1 MPGDTCYDSNIMLQ
15 SQAFIS
21 TKREAPKDEVSVNA
35 QLLLRG
41 GYVDKLTSGVYSVLP
56 LGFLVLKKIEKI
68 IREEMNAIGGQELL
82 MPALHPKE
90 LWEETGRW
98 ESMDDLYKVKDRQDR
113 HFALGAT
120 HEEVI
125 TDIVRKRMLSYKDL
139 PFALY
144 QIQTKFRDEFRAK
157 SGLLRGREFIM
168 KDLYSFHATEE
179 DRQAYYEKAKKA
191 YVTIF
196 KRCGIDA
203 IVTEA
208 SGGSFSKEISHEFQV
223 PTPGGEDIV
232 VSCGKCGWAKNV
244 EITDKKQGDR
254 CPDCGN
260 VLVEIKS
267 IEAGNIFTLGTR
279 FSSAMKAFFTDKDG
293 MEKPIV
299 MGCYGIGLG
308 RALGTVV
315 EVNND
320 ERGIVWPRELAPYDV
335 HVLALSSKDPKMAK
349 KITTEAVK
357 IYRQLQKKNINVLY
371 DDREQVSA
379 GQKFADADLIGAYWR
394 VVISEKTLGKK
405 KAEIKRR
412 KDATA
417 KLVALKDV
425 EKKVIKA

>member
-1 MPGDTCYDSNIMLQ
+1 MLQ

-35 QLLLRG
+35 QLLMRG
-41 GYVDKLTSGVYSVLP
+41 GYVDKLTSGVYSILP
-56 LGFLVLKKIEKI
+56 LGFLVLKKIETI
-68 IREEMNAIGGQELL
+68 IREEINAIGGQELL
-82 MPALHPKE
+82 LPALHPKE

-98 ESMDDLYKVKDRQDR
+98 ESFDDLYKVKDRQDR
-113 HFALGAT
+113 MFALGAT

-144 QIQTKFRDEFRAK
+144 QFQTKFRDEFRAK

-208 SGGSFSKEISHEFQV
+208 SGGSFSKDISHEFQV

-232 VSCGKCGWAKNV
+232 VSCVKCGWAKNI
-244 EITDKKQGDR
+244 EIADKKQGDA
-254 CPDCGN
+254 CPACGN
-260 VLVEIKS
+260 VLTEIKS

-293 MEKPIV
+293 TEKPIV

-315 EVNND
+315 EVNHD

-335 HVLALSSKDPKMAK
+335 HVLALSSKDPKVAK
-349 KITTEAVK
+349 KIALEAVK
-357 IYRQLQKKNINVLY
+357 IYRELEKKGVSVLY
-371 DDREQVSA
+371 DDREASA

-394 VVISEKTLGKK
+394 VVVSEKTLEKK
-405 KAEIKRR
+405 KMEIKRR
-412 KDATA
+412 KDAGAT
-417 KLVALKDV
+417 LVAPRDV
-425 EKKVIKA
+425 VKKVIKA